1 MSKSFYGSI
10 NLAKILELIELRS
23 PAIFSKNGDPR
34 TGMLNVSLYINDTED
49 KFGYIAK
56 ITVKNKETGKVVYI
70 ADFKQSTFSSKPEA
84 SNHHS
89 TPPTP
94 PDSLKDFLNH

>member
-10 NLAKILELIELRS
+10 NIAKILELIESRS

-34 TGMLNVSLYINDTED
+34 TGMLNVSIYINDTPD
-49 KFGYIAK
+49 KYGNVGTL
-56 ITVKNKETGKVVYI
+56 TVKNKDTGSVVYI
-70 ADFKQSTFSSKPEA
+70 GNFKQSSFSSKPEG
-84 SNHHS
+84 SDHHS
-89 TPPTP
+89 TPPT